1 MEGLG
6 HFLFSKALDVTEL
19 LVEFKLELI
28 NLSSKIG
35 RECALQVMANICPGL
50 LGGLPLLGVTHSL
63 EKSGLGES
71 NGGEV
76 GC

>member
-35 RECALQVMANICPGL
+35 RKCALQMMTSICPGML
-50 LGGLPLLGVTHSL
+50 AGIPLQGG
-63 EKSGLGES
+63 
-71 NGGEV
+71 
-76 GC
+76 